1 MLLTRDKTF
10 YRSFFRLMSALMLQQ
25 AVVLSVNL
33 ADNIMLGSYSETAL
47 SGVAAVNQIQFI
59 LQQLVFGVSNGLV
72 VLASQYWGQRKA
84 EPVRRLMAVAFR
96 AVAAIAVALF
106 VLVSLFSHGAVG
118 IFTADEAIIRQGMD
132 YLAIVRFSYLFFA
145 VTTILLGA
153 MRIVEK
159 VSIALYVSVIALL
172 LNCSINY
179 TLIGGNF
186 GFPEMGVRGAAIGTL
201 TARIAECLIVVFYV
215 FCRDRM
221 LGLRLRD
228 FLYVDRILAGDYFR
242 VSFPV
247 VATGFLWGCNTA
259 LQTVI
264 LGHMSSSA
272 IAAHSISSTIFL
284 FLKVTSVG
292 AASAA
297 AVLTGKAV
305 GTGDLPKIREYTR
318 TFQILFLGIGF
329 FLGTILFLIRIP
341 LLDLYTLESQTME
354 LANSFILI
362 ESTVLVVMS
371 YQMCMNTGVI
381 CGGGDTRYVMI
392 MDIIVIWGIVI
403 PLSFA
408 SAFLWNASPVVVLLV
423 LNADQYLKCIP
434 AAIYGNSFRWIRQ
447 LTRPAEK
454 GETSAGWRG

>member
-1 MLLTRDKTF
+1 MLLTRDKDF
-10 YRSFFRLMSALMLQQ
+10 YRSFLRLMSALMLQQ

-33 ADNIMLGSYSETAL
+33 ADNVMLGGYSETAL

-59 LQQLVFGVSNGLV
+59 LQQLVFGISNGMV
-72 VLASQYWGQRKA
+72 VLASQYWGQKKA
-84 EPVRRLMAVAFR
+84 EPVRRLMAVAFW
-96 AVAAIAVALF
+96 AALAIAALLF
-106 VLVSLFSHGAVG
+106 ALVSLFPHGAVG
-118 IFTADEAIIRQGMD
+118 IFTNDEAIVRQGMD

-145 VTTILLGA
+145 VTTILLGG
-153 MRIVEK
+153 MRVVEK
-159 VSIALYVSVIALL
+159 VNIALYVSIVALL

-179 TLIGGNF
+179 TLINGRF

-201 TARIAECLIVVFYV
+201 TARIVECLIVVFYV
-215 FCRDRM
+215 LCKDRQ
-221 LGLRLRD
+221 LRVRVRNLIRID
-228 FLYVDRILAGDYFR
+228 SVLAKDYVR
-242 VSFPV
+242 VSLPV

-292 AASAA
+292 ASSAA
-297 AVLTGKAV
+297 AVLTGKTV
-305 GTGDLPKIREYTR
+305 GTGNLAKIREYTR
-318 TFQILFLGIGF
+318 TFQVLFLGIGILLGAALF
-329 FLGTILFLIRIP
+329 FIRIP
-341 LLDLYTLESQTME
+341 LLGLYSLEPQTRE
-354 LANSFILI
+354 LANAFILI

-381 CGGGDTRYVMI
+381 CGGGDTRYVMV
-392 MDIIVIWGIVI
+392 MDLIVIWGIVI

-408 SAFLWNASPVVVLLV
+408 SAFLWNASLVVVLLV

-434 AAIYGNSFRWIRQ
+434 AAVYGNSFRWIRL
-447 LTRPAEK
+447 LTRPG
-454 GETSAGWRG
+454 GEEESSAG

>member
-1 MLLTRDKTF
+1 MLLTRDKDF
-10 YRSFFRLMSALMLQQ
+10 YRSFLRLMSALMLQQ

-33 ADNIMLGSYSETAL
+33 ADNVMLGGYSETAL

-59 LQQLVFGVSNGLV
+59 LQQLVFGISNGMV
-72 VLASQYWGQRKA
+72 VLASQYWGQKKA
-84 EPVRRLMAVAFR
+84 EPVRRLMAVAFW
-96 AVAAIAVALF
+96 AALAIAALLF
-106 VLVSLFSHGAVG
+106 VLVSLFPHGAVG
-118 IFTADEAIIRQGMD
+118 IFTNDEAIVRQGMD

-145 VTTILLGA
+145 VTTILLGG
-153 MRIVEK
+153 MRVVEK
-159 VSIALYVSVIALL
+159 VNIALYVSIVALF

-179 TLIGGNF
+179 TLINGRF

-201 TARIAECLIVVFYV
+201 TARIAECLIVAFYV
-215 FCRDRM
+215 LCKDR
-221 LGLRLRD
+221 RLRVRVRD
-228 FLYVDRILAGDYFR
+228 LIRIDSVLAKDYLR
-242 VSFPV
+242 VSLPV

-292 AASAA
+292 ASSAA
-297 AVLTGKAV
+297 AVLTGKTV
-305 GTGDLPKIREYTR
+305 GTGNLAKIREYTR
-318 TFQILFLGIGF
+318 TFQALFLGIGILLGAALF
-329 FLGTILFLIRIP
+329 FIRIP
-341 LLDLYTLESQTME
+341 LLGLYSLEPQTRE
-354 LANSFILI
+354 LANAFILI

-381 CGGGDTRYVMI
+381 CGGGDTRYVMV
-392 MDIIVIWGIVI
+392 MDLIVIWGIVI

-434 AAIYGNSFRWIRQ
+434 AAVYGNSFRWIRQ
-447 LTRPAEK
+447 LTRPG
-454 GETSAGWRG
+454 GEEESSAG

>member
-1 MLLTRDKTF
+1 MLLTRDKSF
-10 YRSFFRLMSALMLQQ
+10 YKSFFRLMSALMLQQ

-33 ADNIMLGSYSETAL
+33 ADNVMLGGYSETAL

-59 LQQLVFGVSNGLV
+59 LQQLVFGISNGMV
-72 VLASQYWGQRKA
+72 VLASQYWGQKKS
-84 EPVRRLMAVAFR
+84 EPVRRLMAIAFW
-96 AVAAIAVALF
+96 AALAIAALLF
-106 VLVSLFSHGAVG
+106 VLVSLFPHGAVG
-118 IFTADEAIIRQGMD
+118 IFTNDEAIVRQGMD

-145 VTTILLGA
+145 VTTILLGG
-153 MRIVEK
+153 MRVVEK
-159 VSIALYVSVIALL
+159 VNIALYVSIVALL

-179 TLIGGNF
+179 TLINGRF

-201 TARIAECLIVVFYV
+201 TARIVECLIVVFYV
-215 FCRDRM
+215 LCKDR
-221 LGLRLRD
+221 RLRVRVRD
-228 FLYVDRILAGDYFR
+228 LIRIDSMLAKDYVR
-242 VSFPV
+242 VSLPV

-292 AASAA
+292 ASSAA
-297 AVLTGKAV
+297 AVLTGKTV
-305 GTGDLPKIREYTR
+305 GTGNLAKIREYTR
-318 TFQILFLGIGF
+318 TFQVLFLGIGILLGAALF
-329 FLGTILFLIRIP
+329 FIRIP
-341 LLDLYTLESQTME
+341 LLGLYSLEPQTRE
-354 LANSFILI
+354 LADAFILI

-381 CGGGDTRYVMI
+381 CGGGDTRYVMV
-392 MDIIVIWGIVI
+392 MDLIVIWGIVI

-434 AAIYGNSFRWIRQ
+434 AAVYGNSFRWIRQ
-447 LTRPAEK
+447 LTRPG
-454 GETSAGWRG
+454 GEEENDTA

>member
-1 MLLTRDKTF
+1 MLLTRDKSF
-10 YRSFFRLMSALMLQQ
+10 YKSFFRLMSALMLQQ

-33 ADNIMLGSYSETAL
+33 ADNVMLGGYSETAL

-59 LQQLVFGVSNGLV
+59 LQQLVFGISNGMV
-72 VLASQYWGQRKA
+72 VLASQYWGQKKS
-84 EPVRRLMAVAFR
+84 EPVRRLMAIAFW
-96 AVAAIAVALF
+96 AALAIAALLF
-106 VLVSLFSHGAVG
+106 VLVSLFPHGAVG
-118 IFTADEAIIRQGMD
+118 IFTNDEAIVRQGMD

-145 VTTILLGA
+145 VTTILLGG
-153 MRIVEK
+153 MRVVEK
-159 VSIALYVSVIALL
+159 VNIALYVSIVALL

-179 TLIGGNF
+179 TLINGRF

-201 TARIAECLIVVFYV
+201 TARIVECLIVVFYV
-215 FCRDRM
+215 LCKDR
-221 LGLRLRD
+221 RLRVRVRD
-228 FLYVDRILAGDYFR
+228 LIRIDSMLAKDYVR
-242 VSFPV
+242 VSLPV

-292 AASAA
+292 ASSAA
-297 AVLTGKAV
+297 AVLTGKTV
-305 GTGDLPKIREYTR
+305 GTGNLAKIREYTR
-318 TFQILFLGIGF
+318 TFQVLFLGIGILLGAALF
-329 FLGTILFLIRIP
+329 FIRIP
-341 LLDLYTLESQTME
+341 LLGLYSLEPQTRE
-354 LANSFILI
+354 LADVFILI

-392 MDIIVIWGIVI
+392 MDLIVIWGIVI

-434 AAIYGNSFRWIRQ
+434 AAVYGNSFRWIRQ
-447 LTRPAEK
+447 LTRP
-454 GETSAGWRG
+454 GEEEENDTA

>member
-1 MLLTRDKTF
+1 MLLTRDKSF
-10 YRSFFRLMSALMLQQ
+10 YKSFLRLMSALMLQQ

-33 ADNIMLGSYSETAL
+33 ADNVMLGGYSETAL

-59 LQQLVFGVSNGLV
+59 LQQLVFGISNGMV
-72 VLASQYWGQRKA
+72 VLASQYWGQKKA
-84 EPVRRLMAVAFR
+84 EPVRRLMAVAFW
-96 AVAAIAVALF
+96 AALAISSLLF
-106 VLVSLFSHGAVG
+106 ALVSLFPHGAVG
-118 IFTADEAIIRQGMD
+118 IFTNDEAIVRQGMD

-145 VTTILLGA
+145 VTTILLGG
-153 MRIVEK
+153 MRVVEK
-159 VSIALYVSVIALL
+159 VNIALYVSIVALL

-179 TLIGGNF
+179 TLINGRF

-201 TARIAECLIVVFYV
+201 TARIVECLIVAFYV
-215 FCRDRM
+215 LCKDR
-221 LGLRLRD
+221 RLRVRVRD
-228 FLYVDRILAGDYFR
+228 LIRIDSVLAKDYVR
-242 VSFPV
+242 VSLPV

-292 AASAA
+292 ASSAA
-297 AVLTGKAV
+297 AVLTGKTV
-305 GTGDLPKIREYTR
+305 GTGNLAKIREYTR
-318 TFQILFLGIGF
+318 TFQVLFLGIGILLGAALF
-329 FLGTILFLIRIP
+329 FIRIP
-341 LLDLYTLESQTME
+341 LLGLYSLEPQTRE
-354 LANSFILI
+354 LANAFILI

-381 CGGGDTRYVMI
+381 CGGGDTRYVMV
-392 MDIIVIWGIVI
+392 MDLIVIWGIVI

-434 AAIYGNSFRWIRQ
+434 AAVYGNSFRWIRQ
-447 LTRPAEK
+447 LTRPG
-454 GETSAGWRG
+454 GEEESSAG

>member
-1 MLLTRDKTF
+1 MLLTKDRDF
-10 YRSFFRLMSALMLQQ
+10 YKSFFRLMSALMLQQ

-59 LQQLVFGVSNGLV
+59 LQQLVFGISNGMV
-72 VLASQYWGQRKA
+72 VLASQYWGQKKT
-84 EPVRRLMAVAFR
+84 EPVRRLMAVAFW
-96 AVAAIAVALF
+96 AAIAVAAFLF
-106 VLVSLFSHGAVG
+106 LLVSLFPHGAVG
-118 IFTADEAIIRQGMD
+118 IFTEDEAIIRQGMD

-145 VTTILLGA
+145 VTTVLLGT

-172 LNCSINY
+172 LNCTINY
-179 TLIGGNF
+179 TLIGGRF
-186 GFPEMGVRGAAIGTL
+186 GFPELGAKGAAIGTL
-201 TARIAECLIVVFYV
+201 TARIVECLIVVFYV
-215 FCRDRM
+215 LWKDKLLRARARD
-221 LGLRLRD
+221 LIRLD
-228 FLYVDRILAGDYFR
+228 SVLAKDYAH
-242 VSFPV
+242 VSLPV

-264 LGHMSSSA
+264 LGHMSSAA

-284 FLKVTSVG
+284 FLKVMSVG
-292 AASAA
+292 ASSAA
-297 AVLTGKAV
+297 AVLTGKTV
-305 GTGDLPKIREYTR
+305 GTGNLAKIKEYTR
-318 TFQILFLGIGF
+318 TFQVLFLCIGIL
-329 FLGTILFLIRIP
+329 LGTVLFLIRIP
-341 LLDLYTLESQTME
+341 LLSLYSLEPQTKE
-354 LANSFILI
+354 LADAFILI

-381 CGGGDTRYVMI
+381 CGGGDTRYVMV
-392 MDIIVIWGIVI
+392 MDLIVIWGIVI

-408 SAFLWNASPVVVLLV
+408 SAFLWNASPAAVLLV

-447 LTRPAEK
+447 LTRPA
-454 GETSAGWRG
+454 GENESSAG

>member
-1 MLLTRDKTF
+1 MLLTRDKDF
-10 YRSFFRLMSALMLQQ
+10 YRSFLRLMSALMLQQ

-33 ADNIMLGSYSETAL
+33 ADNVMLGGYSETAL

-59 LQQLVFGVSNGLV
+59 LQQLVFGISNGMV
-72 VLASQYWGQRKA
+72 VLASQYWGQKKA
-84 EPVRRLMAVAFR
+84 EPVRRLMAVAFW
-96 AVAAIAVALF
+96 AALAIAALLF
-106 VLVSLFSHGAVG
+106 ALVSLFPHGAVG
-118 IFTADEAIIRQGMD
+118 IFTNDEAIVRQGMD

-145 VTTILLGA
+145 VTTILLGG
-153 MRIVEK
+153 MRVVEK
-159 VSIALYVSVIALL
+159 VNIALYVSIVALV

-179 TLIGGNF
+179 TLINGRF

-201 TARIAECLIVVFYV
+201 TARIVECLIVAFYV
-215 FCRDRM
+215 LCKDR
-221 LGLRLRD
+221 RLRVRVRD
-228 FLYVDRILAGDYFR
+228 LIRIDSVLAKDYVR
-242 VSFPV
+242 VSLPV

-292 AASAA
+292 ASSAA
-297 AVLTGKAV
+297 AVLTGKTV
-305 GTGDLPKIREYTR
+305 GTGNLAKIREYTR
-318 TFQILFLGIGF
+318 TFQVLFLGIGILLGAALF
-329 FLGTILFLIRIP
+329 FIRIP
-341 LLDLYTLESQTME
+341 LLGLYSLEPQTRE
-354 LANSFILI
+354 LANAFILI

-381 CGGGDTRYVMI
+381 CGGGDTRYVMV
-392 MDIIVIWGIVI
+392 MDLIVIWGIVI

-434 AAIYGNSFRWIRQ
+434 AAVYGNSFRWIRQ
-447 LTRPAEK
+447 LTRPG
-454 GETSAGWRG
+454 GEEESSAG

>member
-1 MLLTRDKTF
+1 MLLTRDKSF
-10 YRSFFRLMSALMLQQ
+10 YKSFFRLMSALMLQQ

-59 LQQLVFGVSNGLV
+59 LQQLVFGVSNGMV
-72 VLASQYWGQRKA
+72 VLASQYWGQKKA
-84 EPVRRLMAVAFR
+84 DPVRRLMSIAFR
-96 AVAAIAVALF
+96 AAIAIAVLLF
-106 VLVSLFSHGAVG
+106 VLVSLFPHGAVG
-118 IFTADEAIIRQGMD
+118 IFTTDEAIISQGMD
-132 YLAIVRFSYLFFA
+132 YLSIVRFSYLFFA
-145 VTTILLGA
+145 VTTVLLGT

-159 VSIALYVSVIALL
+159 VSIALYVSVIALI

-179 TLIGGNF
+179 TLIGGRF

-201 TARIAECLIVVFYV
+201 TARIVECLIVVFYV
-215 FCRDRM
+215 LCRDKV

-228 FLYVDRILAGDYFR
+228 FLRIDSVLAKDYIR
-242 VSFPV
+242 ISLPV
-247 VATGFLWGCNTA
+247 VTTGFLWGCNTA

-284 FLKVTSVG
+284 FLKVMSVG
-292 AASAA
+292 ASSAA

-305 GTGDLPKIREYTR
+305 GTGNVPKVKEYTR
-318 TFQILFLGIGF
+318 TFQVLFLCIGIL
-329 FLGTILFLIRIP
+329 LGTILFFIRIP
-341 LLDLYTLESQTME
+341 LLSLYTLEPQTRE
-354 LANSFILI
+354 LANAFILI

-392 MDIIVIWGIVI
+392 MDLIVIWCIVI

-423 LNADQYLKCIP
+423 LNSDQYLKCIP
-434 AAIYGNSFRWIRQ
+434 AAVYGNSFRWIRQ
-447 LTRPAEK
+447 LTRPVEQD
-454 GETSAGWRG
+454 ESSAG

>member
-1 MLLTRDKTF
+1 MLLTRDKDF
-10 YRSFFRLMSALMLQQ
+10 YKSFFRLMSALMLQQ

-33 ADNIMLGSYSETAL
+33 ADNVMLGGYSETAL

-59 LQQLVFGVSNGLV
+59 LQQLVFGISNGMV
-72 VLASQYWGQRKA
+72 VLASQYWGQKKA
-84 EPVRRLMAVAFR
+84 EPVRRLMAVAFW
-96 AVAAIAVALF
+96 AALAISSLLF
-106 VLVSLFSHGAVG
+106 ALVSLFPHGAVG
-118 IFTADEAIIRQGMD
+118 IFTNDEAIVRQGMD

-145 VTTILLGA
+145 VTTILLGG
-153 MRIVEK
+153 MRVVEK
-159 VSIALYVSVIALL
+159 VNIALYVSIVALL

-179 TLIGGNF
+179 TLINGRF

-201 TARIAECLIVVFYV
+201 TARIVECLIVVFYV
-215 FCRDRM
+215 LCKDRQ
-221 LGLRLRD
+221 LRVRVRNLIRID
-228 FLYVDRILAGDYFR
+228 SVLAKDYVR
-242 VSFPV
+242 VSLPV

-292 AASAA
+292 ASSAA
-297 AVLTGKAV
+297 AVLTGKTV
-305 GTGDLPKIREYTR
+305 GTGNLAKIREYTR
-318 TFQILFLGIGF
+318 TFQALFLGIGILLGAALF
-329 FLGTILFLIRIP
+329 FIRIP
-341 LLDLYTLESQTME
+341 LLGLYSLEPQTRE
-354 LANSFILI
+354 LANAFILI

-381 CGGGDTRYVMI
+381 CGGGDTRYVMV
-392 MDIIVIWGIVI
+392 MDLIVIWGIVI

-434 AAIYGNSFRWIRQ
+434 AAVYGNSFRWIRQ
-447 LTRPAEK
+447 LTRPG
-454 GETSAGWRG
+454 GEEESSAG

>member
-1 MLLTRDKTF
+1 MLLTRDKDF
-10 YRSFFRLMSALMLQQ
+10 YRSFLRLMSALMLQQ

-33 ADNIMLGSYSETAL
+33 ADNVMLGGYSETAL

-59 LQQLVFGVSNGLV
+59 LQQLVFGISNGMV
-72 VLASQYWGQRKA
+72 VLASQYWGQKKA
-84 EPVRRLMAVAFR
+84 EPVRRLMAVAFW
-96 AVAAIAVALF
+96 AALAIAALLF
-106 VLVSLFSHGAVG
+106 ALVSLFPHGAVG
-118 IFTADEAIIRQGMD
+118 IFTNDEAIVRQGMD

-145 VTTILLGA
+145 VTTILLGG
-153 MRIVEK
+153 MRVVEK
-159 VSIALYVSVIALL
+159 VNIALYVSIVALL

-179 TLIGGNF
+179 TLINGRF

-201 TARIAECLIVVFYV
+201 TARIVECLIVAFYV
-215 FCRDRM
+215 LCKDR
-221 LGLRLRD
+221 RLRVRVRD
-228 FLYVDRILAGDYFR
+228 LIRIDSVLAKDYLR
-242 VSFPV
+242 VSLPV

-292 AASAA
+292 ASSAA
-297 AVLTGKAV
+297 AVLTGKTV
-305 GTGDLPKIREYTR
+305 GTGNLAKIREYTR
-318 TFQILFLGIGF
+318 TFQVLFLGIGILLGAALF
-329 FLGTILFLIRIP
+329 FIRIP
-341 LLDLYTLESQTME
+341 LLGLYSLEPQTRE
-354 LANSFILI
+354 LANAFILI

-381 CGGGDTRYVMI
+381 CGGGDTRYVMV
-392 MDIIVIWGIVI
+392 MDLIVIWGIVI

-434 AAIYGNSFRWIRQ
+434 AAVYGNSFRWIRL
-447 LTRPAEK
+447 LTRPG
-454 GETSAGWRG
+454 GEEESSAG

>member
-1 MLLTRDKTF
+1 MLLTRDKDF
-10 YRSFFRLMSALMLQQ
+10 YRSFLRLMSALMLQQ

-33 ADNIMLGSYSETAL
+33 ADNVMLGGYSETAL

-59 LQQLVFGVSNGLV
+59 LQQLVFGISNGMV
-72 VLASQYWGQRKA
+72 VLASQYWGQKKA
-84 EPVRRLMAVAFR
+84 EPVRRLMAVAFW
-96 AVAAIAVALF
+96 AALAISSLLF
-106 VLVSLFSHGAVG
+106 ALVSLFPHGAVG
-118 IFTADEAIIRQGMD
+118 IFTNDEAIVRQGMD

-145 VTTILLGA
+145 VTTILLGG
-153 MRIVEK
+153 MRVVEK
-159 VSIALYVSVIALL
+159 VNIALYVSIVALL

-179 TLIGGNF
+179 TLINGRF

-201 TARIAECLIVVFYV
+201 TARIVECLIVVFYV
-215 FCRDRM
+215 LCKDRQ
-221 LGLRLRD
+221 LRVRVRNLIRID
-228 FLYVDRILAGDYFR
+228 SVLAKDYVR
-242 VSFPV
+242 VSLPV

-292 AASAA
+292 ASSAA
-297 AVLTGKAV
+297 AVLTGKTV
-305 GTGDLPKIREYTR
+305 GTGNLAKIREYTR
-318 TFQILFLGIGF
+318 TFQVLFLGIGILLGAALF
-329 FLGTILFLIRIP
+329 FIRIP
-341 LLDLYTLESQTME
+341 LLGLYSLEPQTRE
-354 LANSFILI
+354 LANAFILI

-381 CGGGDTRYVMI
+381 CGGGDTRYVMV
-392 MDIIVIWGIVI
+392 MDLIVIWGIVI

-434 AAIYGNSFRWIRQ
+434 AAVYGNSFRWIRQ
-447 LTRPAEK
+447 LTRPG
-454 GETSAGWRG
+454 GEEESSAG

>member
-1 MLLTRDKTF
+1 MLLTRDKSF
-10 YRSFFRLMSALMLQQ
+10 YKSFFRLMSALMLQQ

-33 ADNIMLGSYSETAL
+33 ADNVMLGGYSETAL

-59 LQQLVFGVSNGLV
+59 LQQLVFGISNGMV
-72 VLASQYWGQRKA
+72 VLASQYWGQKKS
-84 EPVRRLMAVAFR
+84 EPVRRLMAIAFW
-96 AVAAIAVALF
+96 AALAIAALLF
-106 VLVSLFSHGAVG
+106 VLVSLFPHGAVG
-118 IFTADEAIIRQGMD
+118 IFTNDEAIVRQGMD

-145 VTTILLGA
+145 VTTILLGG
-153 MRIVEK
+153 MRVVEK
-159 VSIALYVSVIALL
+159 VNIALYVSIVALL

-179 TLIGGNF
+179 TLINGRF

-201 TARIAECLIVVFYV
+201 TARIVECLIVVFYV
-215 FCRDRM
+215 LCKDR
-221 LGLRLRD
+221 RLRVRVRD
-228 FLYVDRILAGDYFR
+228 LIRIDSMLAKDYVR
-242 VSFPV
+242 VRLPV
-247 VATGFLWGCNTA
+247 VATGLLSGCNTA

-292 AASAA
+292 ASSAA
-297 AVLTGKAV
+297 AVLTGKTV
-305 GTGDLPKIREYTR
+305 GTGNLAKIREYTR
-318 TFQILFLGIGF
+318 TFQVLFLGIGILLGAALF
-329 FLGTILFLIRIP
+329 FIRIP
-341 LLDLYTLESQTME
+341 LLGLYSLEPQTRE
-354 LANSFILI
+354 LADVFILI

-392 MDIIVIWGIVI
+392 MDLIVIWGIVI

-434 AAIYGNSFRWIRQ
+434 AAVYGNSFRWIRQ
-447 LTRPAEK
+447 LTRP
-454 GETSAGWRG
+454 GEEEENDTA

>member
-1 MLLTRDKTF
+1 MLLTRDKSF
-10 YRSFFRLMSALMLQQ
+10 YKSFLRLMSALMLQQ

-33 ADNIMLGSYSETAL
+33 TDNVMLGGYSETAL

-59 LQQLVFGVSNGLV
+59 LQQLVFGISNGMV
-72 VLASQYWGQRKA
+72 VLASQYWGQKKA
-84 EPVRRLMAVAFR
+84 EPVRRLMAVAFW
-96 AVAAIAVALF
+96 AALAISSLLF
-106 VLVSLFSHGAVG
+106 ALVSLFPHGAVG
-118 IFTADEAIIRQGMD
+118 IFTNDEAIVRQGMD

-145 VTTILLGA
+145 VTTILLGG
-153 MRIVEK
+153 MRVVEK
-159 VSIALYVSVIALL
+159 VNIALYVSIVALL

-179 TLIGGNF
+179 TLINGRF

-201 TARIAECLIVVFYV
+201 TARIAECLIVAFYV
-215 FCRDRM
+215 LCKDR
-221 LGLRLRD
+221 RLRVRVRD
-228 FLYVDRILAGDYFR
+228 LIRIDSVLAKDYVR
-242 VSFPV
+242 VSLPV

-292 AASAA
+292 ASSAA
-297 AVLTGKAV
+297 AVLTGKTV
-305 GTGDLPKIREYTR
+305 GTGNLAKIREYTR
-318 TFQILFLGIGF
+318 TFQVLFLGIGILLGAALF
-329 FLGTILFLIRIP
+329 FIRIP
-341 LLDLYTLESQTME
+341 LLGLYSLEPQTRE
-354 LANSFILI
+354 LANAFILI

-381 CGGGDTRYVMI
+381 CGGGDTRYVMV
-392 MDIIVIWGIVI
+392 MDLIVIWGIVI

-434 AAIYGNSFRWIRQ
+434 AAVYGNSFRWIRQ
-447 LTRPAEK
+447 LTRPG
-454 GETSAGWRG
+454 GEEESSAG

>member
-1 MLLTRDKTF
+1 MLLTRDKSF
-10 YRSFFRLMSALMLQQ
+10 YKSFLRLMSALMLQQ

-33 ADNIMLGSYSETAL
+33 ADNVMLGGYSETAL

-59 LQQLVFGVSNGLV
+59 LQQLVFGISNGMV
-72 VLASQYWGQRKA
+72 VLASQYWGQKKA
-84 EPVRRLMAVAFR
+84 EPVRRLMAVAFW
-96 AVAAIAVALF
+96 AALAISSLLF
-106 VLVSLFSHGAVG
+106 ALVSLFPHGAVG
-118 IFTADEAIIRQGMD
+118 IFTNDEAIVRQGMD

-145 VTTILLGA
+145 VTTILLGG
-153 MRIVEK
+153 MRVVEK
-159 VSIALYVSVIALL
+159 VNIALYVSIVALL

-179 TLIGGNF
+179 TLINGRF

-201 TARIAECLIVVFYV
+201 TARIVECLIVVFYV
-215 FCRDRM
+215 LCKDRQ
-221 LGLRLRD
+221 LRVRVRNLIRID
-228 FLYVDRILAGDYFR
+228 SVLAKDYVR
-242 VSFPV
+242 VSLPV

-292 AASAA
+292 ASSAA
-297 AVLTGKAV
+297 AVLTGKTV
-305 GTGDLPKIREYTR
+305 GTGNLAKIREYTR
-318 TFQILFLGIGF
+318 TFQVLFLGIGILLGAALF
-329 FLGTILFLIRIP
+329 FIRIP
-341 LLDLYTLESQTME
+341 LLGLYSLEPQTRE
-354 LANSFILI
+354 LANAFILI

-381 CGGGDTRYVMI
+381 CGGGDTRYVMV
-392 MDIIVIWGIVI
+392 MDLIVIWGIVI

-408 SAFLWNASPVVVLLV
+408 SAFLWNASLVVVLLV

-434 AAIYGNSFRWIRQ
+434 AAVYGNSFRWIRL
-447 LTRPAEK
+447 LTRPG
-454 GETSAGWRG
+454 GEEESSAG

>member
-1 MLLTRDKTF
+1 MLLTRDKSF
-10 YRSFFRLMSALMLQQ
+10 YKSFFRLMSALMLQQ

-33 ADNIMLGSYSETAL
+33 ADNVMLGGYSETAL

-59 LQQLVFGVSNGLV
+59 LQQLVFGISNGMV
-72 VLASQYWGQRKA
+72 VLASQYWGQKKS
-84 EPVRRLMAVAFR
+84 EPVRRLMAIAFW
-96 AVAAIAVALF
+96 AALAIAALLF
-106 VLVSLFSHGAVG
+106 ALVSLFPHGAVG
-118 IFTADEAIIRQGMD
+118 IFTNDEAIVRQGMD

-145 VTTILLGA
+145 VTTILLGG
-153 MRIVEK
+153 MRVVEK
-159 VSIALYVSVIALL
+159 VNIALYVSVVALL

-179 TLIGGNF
+179 TLINGRF

-201 TARIAECLIVVFYV
+201 TARIVECLIVVFYV
-215 FCRDRM
+215 LCKDR
-221 LGLRLRD
+221 RLRVRVRD
-228 FLYVDRILAGDYFR
+228 LIRIDSMLAKDYVR
-242 VSFPV
+242 VSLPV

-292 AASAA
+292 ASSAA
-297 AVLTGKAV
+297 AVLTGKTV
-305 GTGDLPKIREYTR
+305 GTGNLAKIREYTR
-318 TFQILFLGIGF
+318 TFQVLFLGIGILLGAALF
-329 FLGTILFLIRIP
+329 FIRIP
-341 LLDLYTLESQTME
+341 LLGLYSLEPQTRE
-354 LANSFILI
+354 LANAFILI

-381 CGGGDTRYVMI
+381 CGGGDTRYVMV
-392 MDIIVIWGIVI
+392 MDLIVIWGIVI

-434 AAIYGNSFRWIRQ
+434 AAVYGNSFRWIRQ
-447 LTRPAEK
+447 LTRPG
-454 GETSAGWRG
+454 GEEENDTA

>member
-1 MLLTRDKTF
+1 MLLTRDKSF
-10 YRSFFRLMSALMLQQ
+10 YKSFLRLMSALMLQQ

-33 ADNIMLGSYSETAL
+33 ADNVMLGGYSETAL

-59 LQQLVFGVSNGLV
+59 LQQLVFGISNGMV
-72 VLASQYWGQRKA
+72 VLASQYWGQKKS
-84 EPVRRLMAVAFR
+84 EPVRRLMAVAFW
-96 AVAAIAVALF
+96 AALAISSLLF
-106 VLVSLFSHGAVG
+106 ALVSLFPHGAVG
-118 IFTADEAIIRQGMD
+118 IFTNDEAIVRQGMD

-145 VTTILLGA
+145 VTTILLGG
-153 MRIVEK
+153 MRVVEK
-159 VSIALYVSVIALL
+159 VNIALYVSIVALL

-179 TLIGGNF
+179 TLINGRF

-201 TARIAECLIVVFYV
+201 TARIVECLIVVFYV
-215 FCRDRM
+215 LCKDRQLRVRVRDLIRIDSV
-221 LGLRLRD
+221 LAKD
-228 FLYVDRILAGDYFR
+228 YVR
-242 VSFPV
+242 VSLPV

-292 AASAA
+292 ASSAA
-297 AVLTGKAV
+297 AVLTGKTV
-305 GTGDLPKIREYTR
+305 GTGNLAKIREYTR
-318 TFQILFLGIGF
+318 TFQVLFLGIGILLGAALF
-329 FLGTILFLIRIP
+329 FIRIP
-341 LLDLYTLESQTME
+341 LLGLYSLEPQTRE
-354 LANSFILI
+354 LANAFILI

-381 CGGGDTRYVMI
+381 CGGGDTRYVMV
-392 MDIIVIWGIVI
+392 MDLIVIWGIVI

-434 AAIYGNSFRWIRQ
+434 AAVYGNSFRWIRQ
-447 LTRPAEK
+447 LTRPG
-454 GETSAGWRG
+454 GEEESSAG

>member
-1 MLLTRDKTF
+1 MLLTRDKSF
-10 YRSFFRLMSALMLQQ
+10 YKSFFRLMSALMLQQ

-33 ADNIMLGSYSETAL
+33 ADNVMLGGYSETAL

-59 LQQLVFGVSNGLV
+59 LQQLVFGISNGMV
-72 VLASQYWGQRKA
+72 VLASQYWGQKKS
-84 EPVRRLMAVAFR
+84 EPVRRLMAIAFW
-96 AVAAIAVALF
+96 AALAIAALLF
-106 VLVSLFSHGAVG
+106 ALVSLFPHGAVG
-118 IFTADEAIIRQGMD
+118 IFTNDEAIVRQGMD

-145 VTTILLGA
+145 VTTILLGG
-153 MRIVEK
+153 MRVVEK
-159 VSIALYVSVIALL
+159 VNIALYVSVVALL

-179 TLIGGNF
+179 TLINGRF
-186 GFPEMGVRGAAIGTL
+186 CFPEMGVRGAAIGTL
-201 TARIAECLIVVFYV
+201 TARIVECLIVVFYV
-215 FCRDRM
+215 LCKDR
-221 LGLRLRD
+221 RLRVRVRD
-228 FLYVDRILAGDYFR
+228 LIRIDSVLAKDYVR
-242 VSFPV
+242 VSLPV

-292 AASAA
+292 ASSAA
-297 AVLTGKAV
+297 AVLTGKTV
-305 GTGDLPKIREYTR
+305 GTGNLAKIREYTR
-318 TFQILFLGIGF
+318 TFQVLFLGIGILLGAALF
-329 FLGTILFLIRIP
+329 FIRIP
-341 LLDLYTLESQTME
+341 LLGLYSLEPQTRE
-354 LANSFILI
+354 LANAFILI

-381 CGGGDTRYVMI
+381 CGGGDTRYVMV
-392 MDIIVIWGIVI
+392 MDLIVIWGIVI

-447 LTRPAEK
+447 LTRPG
-454 GETSAGWRG
+454 GEEENDTA

>member
-1 MLLTRDKTF
+1 MLLTRDKSF
-10 YRSFFRLMSALMLQQ
+10 YKSFLRLMSALMLQQ

-33 ADNIMLGSYSETAL
+33 ADNVMLGGYSETAL

-59 LQQLVFGVSNGLV
+59 LQQLVFGISNGMV
-72 VLASQYWGQRKA
+72 VLASQYWGQKKA
-84 EPVRRLMAVAFR
+84 EPVRRLMAVAFW
-96 AVAAIAVALF
+96 AALAIAALLF
-106 VLVSLFSHGAVG
+106 VLVSLFPHGAVG
-118 IFTADEAIIRQGMD
+118 IFTNDEAIVRQGMD

-145 VTTILLGA
+145 VTTILLGG
-153 MRIVEK
+153 MRVVEK
-159 VSIALYVSVIALL
+159 VNIALYVSIVALL

-179 TLIGGNF
+179 TLINGRF

-201 TARIAECLIVVFYV
+201 TARIVECLIVVFYV
-215 FCRDRM
+215 LCKDRQ
-221 LGLRLRD
+221 LRVRVRNLIRID
-228 FLYVDRILAGDYFR
+228 SVLAKDYVR
-242 VSFPV
+242 VSLPV

-292 AASAA
+292 ASSAA
-297 AVLTGKAV
+297 AVLTGKTV
-305 GTGDLPKIREYTR
+305 GTGNLAKIREYTR
-318 TFQILFLGIGF
+318 TFQVLFLGIGILLGAALF
-329 FLGTILFLIRIP
+329 FIRIP
-341 LLDLYTLESQTME
+341 LLGLYSLEPQTRE
-354 LANSFILI
+354 LANAFILI

-381 CGGGDTRYVMI
+381 CGGGDTRYVMV
-392 MDIIVIWGIVI
+392 MDLIVIWGIVI

-434 AAIYGNSFRWIRQ
+434 AAVYGNSFRWIRQ
-447 LTRPAEK
+447 LTRPG
-454 GETSAGWRG
+454 GEEESSAG